1 MAYRLLSLT
10 AISGEFPTDQLN
22 RLPGSPYYLESVVTA
37 LKKDGLLR
45 TYYRDKLRGY
55 RLGPRAK
62 ATLLESRPDRFASYL
77 TGDTDTNRLKCEID
91 RRLRLHRL
99 AETYVTM
106 DNAGVCVYRDEKPAI
121 FAPDGYA
128 GGRIVYP
135 AFFSSREV
143 KEMGIDTTKIRSSRS
158 TGILLAPSGIFV
170 TYNSSSALMKWRYK
184 SEMRVKALIWS
195 VICQQRLAPQFR
207 HEDVHGLILGN
218 SMDLAYQILTSTGG
232 RKHDFFMLDGSYE
245 HFLYLTNN
253 HQGEVILPADT
264 GNSLDLNELLGQ
276 MDQPLEDT
284 SAEYMAEDPLPELT
298 EEEMF
303 GDTPAETDD
312 QSAAPTDMPED
323 FDVQPPDVYEDNAD
337 AVQEP
342 PASPKPKRTS
352 RKKKEAAAPEETVTE
367 EVPAET
373 TESADTADSILDTE
387 EPAVEPDVPV
397 VEEAAAPAPTPSP
410 PQRQPRPQRGEAPV
424 LTIRSRDDVET
435 AEDRD
440 DVIWHEIHNAYRTRK
455 IITGKLGGIEQLDNR
470 KTVAVVDYKGFRVII
485 PIKEMMINLGRSP
498 SGQEYADLMLRQNKI
513 LGNMLGADIDFIV
526 RGIDSKTRSVV
537 ASRKEA
543 MLRKRQIFYLDTDA
557 AGMYRVYEGRIVQAR
572 VIAVAEKVVRVEVF
586 GVETSILARDLA
598 WDWIGDAHER
608 FSVGDEVL
616 VRILSVRRNSLED
629 LGIKAD
635 IKSISENTDR
645 DNLQKCRI
653 QGKYAGRVTDVHKG
667 VVYVRLSNGVN
678 AVAHSC
684 YDYRMPGKKDD
695 VSFAVTRLD
704 MERGVAVGIIT
715 RIIRQNL

>member
-1 MAYRLLSLT
+1 MPEDQKSSFSEAVETGASAAHTIRGAIKT
-10 AISGEFPTDQLN
+10 GKAIS
-22 RLPGSPYYLESVVTA
+22 SA
-37 LKKDGLLR
+37 
-45 TYYRDKLRGY
+45 
-55 RLGPRAK
+55 AK
-62 ATLLESRPDRFASYL
+62 GAA
-77 TGDTDTNRLKCEID
+77 
-91 RRLRLHRL
+91 
-99 AETYVTM
+99 
-106 DNAGVCVYRDEKPAI
+106 
-121 FAPDGYA
+121 A
-128 GGRIVYP
+128 GGPYGAV
-135 AFFSSREV
+135 AGAV
-143 KEMGIDTTKIRSSRS
+143 W
-158 TGILLAPSGIFV
+158 A
-170 TYNSSSALMKWRYK
+170 
-184 SEMRVKALIWS
+184 
-195 VICQQRLAPQFR
+195 
-207 HEDVHGLILGN
+207 
-218 SMDLAYQILTSTGG
+218 G
-232 RKHDFFMLDGSYE
+232 RKHIGKIIVAVIALLMLPVLFVLMLPGLI
-245 HFLYLTNN
+245 FGGLTNAFSPSDPEIPILN
-253 HQGEVILPADT
+253 SETAIIENANEITFTLNGILGEALDDVLARIEAD
-264 GNSLDLNELLGQ
+264 
-276 MDQPLEDT
+276 
-284 SAEYMAEDPLPELT
+284 
-298 EEEMF
+298 F
-303 GDTPAETDD
+303 
-312 QSAAPTDMPED
+312 AASGADHME
-323 FDVQPPDVYEDNAD
+323 VKNAYSGG
-337 AVQEP
+337 P
-342 PASPKPKRTS
+342 IY
-352 RKKKEAAAPEETVTE
+352 
-367 EVPAET
+367 
-373 TESADTADSILDTE
+373 ILDTE

-410 PQRQPRPQRGEAPV
+410 PRRQPRPQRSEVPV

-498 SGQEYADLMLRQNKI
+498 SGQEYTDLMLRQNKI

>member
-1 MAYRLLSLT
+1 MPEDQKSGFSEAVETGASAAHTIRGAIKT
-10 AISGEFPTDQLN
+10 GKAIS
-22 RLPGSPYYLESVVTA
+22 SA
-37 LKKDGLLR
+37 
-45 TYYRDKLRGY
+45 
-55 RLGPRAK
+55 AK
-62 ATLLESRPDRFASYL
+62 GAA
-77 TGDTDTNRLKCEID
+77 
-91 RRLRLHRL
+91 
-99 AETYVTM
+99 
-106 DNAGVCVYRDEKPAI
+106 
-121 FAPDGYA
+121 A
-128 GGRIVYP
+128 GGPYGAV
-135 AFFSSREV
+135 AGAV
-143 KEMGIDTTKIRSSRS
+143 W
-158 TGILLAPSGIFV
+158 A
-170 TYNSSSALMKWRYK
+170 
-184 SEMRVKALIWS
+184 
-195 VICQQRLAPQFR
+195 
-207 HEDVHGLILGN
+207 
-218 SMDLAYQILTSTGG
+218 G
-232 RKHDFFMLDGSYE
+232 RKHIGKIIVAVIALLMLPVLFVLMLPGLI
-245 HFLYLTNN
+245 FGGLTNAFSPSDP
-253 HQGEVILPADT
+253 EIPIL
-264 GNSLDLNELLGQ
+264 NSETAIIENANEI
-276 MDQPLEDT
+276 T
-284 SAEYMAEDPLPELT
+284 
-298 EEEMF
+298 F
-303 GDTPAETDD
+303 
-312 QSAAPTDMPED
+312 
-323 FDVQPPDVYEDNAD
+323 
-337 AVQEP
+337 
-342 PASPKPKRTS
+342 
-352 RKKKEAAAPEETVTE
+352 
-367 EVPAET
+367 
-373 TESADTADSILDTE
+373 ILDTE

>member
-1 MAYRLLSLT
+1 MAT
-10 AISGEFPTDQLN
+10 
-22 RLPGSPYYLESVVTA
+22 
-37 LKKDGLLR
+37 KK
-45 TYYRDKLRGY
+45 KE
-55 RLGPRAK
+55 
-62 ATLLESRPDRFASYL
+62 LLEQEAPVTETVMSEGETLPA
-77 TGDTDTNRLKCEID
+77 DTAQPE
-91 RRLRLHRL
+91 
-99 AETYVTM
+99 
-106 DNAGVCVYRDEKPAI
+106 
-121 FAPDGYA
+121 
-128 GGRIVYP
+128 
-135 AFFSSREV
+135 S
-143 KEMGIDTTKIRSSRS
+143 
-158 TGILLAPSGIFV
+158 
-170 TYNSSSALMKWRYK
+170 
-184 SEMRVKALIWS
+184 
-195 VICQQRLAPQFR
+195 
-207 HEDVHGLILGN
+207 
-218 SMDLAYQILTSTGG
+218 
-232 RKHDFFMLDGSYE
+232 
-245 HFLYLTNN
+245 
-253 HQGEVILPADT
+253 LPADT

-284 SAEYMAEDPLPELT
+284 SAEDMAEDPLPELT

-323 FDVQPPDVYEDNAD
+323 SDVQPPDVYEDNAD

-526 RGIDSKTRSVV
+526 RGIDSKTRSVAV
-537 ASRKEA
+537 SCREA
-543 MLRKRQIFYLDTDA
+543 M
-557 AGMYRVYEGRIVQAR
+557 
-572 VIAVAEKVVRVEVF
+572 
-586 GVETSILARDLA
+586 
-598 WDWIGDAHER
+598 
-608 FSVGDEVL
+608 
-616 VRILSVRRNSLED
+616 RRSSLED

-667 VVYVRLSNGVN
+667 IVYVRLSNGVN
-678 AVAHSC
+678 AAAHSC

-704 MERGVAVGIIT
+704 MERGVAVGIIP